1 MKSLWKNS
9 VAVLTMLSILPLSQ
23 SAVHAE
29 QKQSQP
35 ILASHVDMSTE
46 TFSIEKEGSLSA
58 VEQAFVEKV
67 KSKKGVHNQG
77 DLYVVSRGEMP
88 TSGYGLKVVGVQQGW
103 EMLTIYV
110 ELTNPS
116 PEDITTPAMHTPYI
130 ILRASLPPYT
140 SMVFVDVKTDKVL
153 FQ

>member
-116 PEDITTPAMHTPYI
+116 PEDITTPALHTPYI

-140 SMVFVDVKTDKVL
+140 SMVFVDVKTDNVL